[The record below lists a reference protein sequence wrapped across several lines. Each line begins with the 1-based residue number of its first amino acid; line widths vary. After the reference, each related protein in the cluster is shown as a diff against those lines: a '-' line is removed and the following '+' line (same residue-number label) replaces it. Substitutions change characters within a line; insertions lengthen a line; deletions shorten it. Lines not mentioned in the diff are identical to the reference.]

1 MKLKRSAGI
10 LRFLLVLSIC
20 VVPAVFV
27 FGMFAKEA
35 RVRQGLGRG
44 GANAGPVLRTDKES
58 YLAGE
63 IIAVSGAGFAP
74 GESVM
79 LQVKHADGT
88 VESGMGHEPW
98 WVYAGADGTIN
109 TTWALDAHDTAG
121 INLAIEAAG
130 SSGATAQTGFARTAA
145 FIANPF
151 SNRRDDKTRV
161 TAAGFDANE
170 LVTIRVKGGHG
181 QEAVSAMSDGNGR
194 VAVDL
199 DLRREASAGPLT
211 VEAESSLTGLS
222 VIAAAD
228 IFSDGGFFSIVDNAL
243 GANGAPCAPPAAIGC
258 KDDVPL
264 EKDLTQLGRNDS
276 DPSRYKIYLSW
287 NSVTSWTGTG
297 QTGNACALFDT
308 GGDGGKIDF
317 AICVSVR
324 NDPADSSHVIQ
335 SVGSPYAF
343 NCAPGNAGARKIDRC
358 AQPSN
363 PLIFDATAVQ
373 AGVFANVASSTGN
386 LVTFTDPF
394 PTSPGDLDYPNRDTT
409 IEVDILKAGQKN
421 SILPA
426 NASLANVCSYPSAGN
441 GGNNN
446 PFDCILKPG
455 SGLLQIVK
463 NSKTDVGTFEFTV
476 KDSQNNA
483 VVPNPTITTTADADA
498 DGAFIT
504 QLLNPLALDVGSNG
518 TATYALAEVTK
529 SGWNL
534 TSANCVYEGE
544 PTTATHDPS
553 SLIITSAKLTTCTF
567 TNTPQAAH
575 LTIIKHVI
583 KDNGGTA
590 DASAFAL
597 TATGTAIPNGSVQ
610 VTGTESPGVTL
621 TVNAGAYNVNEAPV
635 AGYTQTSA
643 VGCSGTLTLGGSA
656 TCTIINDDNAAITT
670 GKTAQKWVLHDTLTI
685 TGILGGAPDETGKK
699 LVHFTLS
706 DGVGCTGTVKGTIDV
721 PVSGTG
727 TVTVSTTD
735 ATASPATGVPVDIAT
750 TYYWQAQYT
759 GDKYNTGFIECDEST
774 QIIAVQPN

>member
-1 MKLKRSAGI
+1 MMKLKRSAGI

-44 GANAGPVLRTDKES
+44 GANASPVIRTDKES

-63 IIAVSGAGFAP
+63 TITISGAGFAA

-79 LQVKHADGT
+79 LQVKHTDGT

-109 TTWALDAHDTAG
+109 ATWALDAHDTAG

-130 SSGATAQTGFARTAA
+130 SSGANAQTGFARTAA

-161 TAAGFDANE
+161 TAAGFDPNE
-170 LVTIRVKGGHG
+170 LVTIRVKGGHS

-199 DLRREASAGPLT
+199 DLRRDASAGPLT

-228 IFSDGGFFSIVDNAL
+228 IFSDSGFFSIVDNAL

-276 DPSRYKIYLSW
+276 DPSKYKIYLSW

-317 AICVSVR
+317 AICASAR

-343 NCAPGNAGARKIDRC
+343 NCPPANAGARNIDGC

-363 PLIFDATAVQ
+363 PLIFDTTAVR

-394 PTSPGDLDYPNRDTT
+394 PTSPGDLDHPNRDTT
-409 IEVDILKAGQKN
+409 IEVDILKAGQEK

-455 SGLLQIVK
+455 SGPLQIVK

-483 VVPNPTITTTADADA
+483 VVPNPTITTTADVDA

-504 QLLNPLALDVGSNG
+504 QLLNPLALDVGANG
-518 TATYALAEVTK
+518 TATYTLAELSQ

-534 TSANCVYEGE
+534 TDAKCFYEGD
-544 PTTATHDPS
+544 TASHDPRTES
-553 SLIITSAKLTTCTF
+553 ITITSAKVTTCTF
-567 TNTPQAAH
+567 TNTSQAAH
-575 LTIIKHVI
+575 LTIIKRVI
-583 KDNGGTA
+583 NDNGGTA
-590 DASAFAL
+590 GVGAFGIS
-597 TATGTAIPNGSVQ
+597 TT
-610 VTGTESPGVTL
+610 
-621 TVNAGAYNVNEAPV
+621 AGALKF
-635 AGYTQTSA
+635 
-643 VGCSGTLTLGGSA
+643 GT
-656 TCTIINDDNAAITT
+656 
-670 GKTAQKWVLHDTLTI
+670 
-685 TGILGGAPDETGKK
+685 
-699 LVHFTLS
+699 
-706 DGVGCTGTVKGTIDV
+706 
-721 PVSGTG
+721 
-727 TVTVSTTD
+727 
-735 ATASPATGVPVDIAT
+735 
-750 TYYWQAQYT
+750 
-759 GDKYNTGFIECDEST
+759 
-774 QIIAVQPN
+774 